1 MRLIRLGIA
10 TIVSL
15 ACALGAGGSSPAH
28 AVERGLA
35 SPFDQK
41 TPSLAIDPADGALWL
56 LGDLAC
62 VLPGGDE
69 IHTLGIFATAFVFT
83 DATDT
88 IAGGTSVA
96 VATLP

>member
-41 TPSLAIDPADGALWL
+41 TPSLAIDPADGAHWR

-62 VLPGGDE
+62 VFPGGDE
-69 IHTLGIFATAFVFT
+69 IHTFVFT